1 MELFDALEKYHKIVK
16 EEEKFNY
23 KYKSILNYKE
33 NTQRRIPQLL
43 NNNIKIKKLRIF
55 SIKEKEKNKIDKI
68 KNDYKDKKRKEKSM
82 SNLNNSF
89 FKKGIVLD
97 QKTFL
102 SQIKNKKSLFQGNM
116 KKIKG
121 FVKKSQC
128 PFCQKELS
136 KNEDEEENT
145 KLQNLILNPSRNFI
159 EIKSHFVTNTNNFP
173 LLQPRIN
180 TKFFSYKKYYFEENK
195 DKFNFCRNT
204 YNKKIDME
212 SHLSKINKI
221 KKMKLVKREEIN
233 TNNLYVIEK
242 PLISSMR
249 GKIYKNMRQRYKK
262 PFRLIIID
270 SNNIS
275 SINNSN
281 NI

>member
-1 MELFDALEKYHKIVK
+1 MEFFDALEKFHKIVK

-55 SIKEKEKNKIDKI
+55 SIKEKEKDKIDKI
-68 KNDYKDKKRKEKSM
+68 KNDSNVKKRKEKSM

-89 FKKGIVLD
+89 FKKGLVLEE
-97 QKTFL
+97 KTFL
-102 SQIKNKKSLFQGNM
+102 SQIKKKKSLFQGNM
-116 KKIKG
+116 TKIKG

-136 KNEDEEENT
+136 KNEDENT

-159 EIKSHFVTNTNNFP
+159 EIKSHFVINTNNFP

-195 DKFNFCRNT
+195 DKFNFHRNT

-270 SNNIS
+270 SNNNS

>member
-43 NNNIKIKKLRIF
+43 NNNIKIKNLRLF
-55 SIKEKEKNKIDKI
+55 SIKEKEKDNIDKI
-68 KNDYKDKKRKEKSM
+68 KNDSNDEKRKEKSM
-82 SNLNNSF
+82 SILNNSF

-102 SQIKNKKSLFQGNM
+102 SQIKKKKSLYQENM

-275 SINNSN
+275 SNNNSN

>member
-43 NNNIKIKKLRIF
+43 NNNIKIKNLRLFFIKK
-55 SIKEKEKNKIDKI
+55 KEKDKINKI
-68 KNDYKDKKRKEKSM
+68 KNDSNDEKRKEKSM
-82 SNLNNSF
+82 SILNNSF
-89 FKKGIVLD
+89 FKKGLVSEE
-97 QKTFL
+97 KTFL
-102 SQIKNKKSLFQGNM
+102 SQIKKKKNLFQGNM

-121 FVKKSQC
+121 FVKKRQC

-136 KNEDEEENT
+136 KNENEDDFT
-145 KLQNLILNPSRNFI
+145 KLENLILNPSRNFI
-159 EIKSHFVTNTNNFP
+159 EIKSHFVTNTKNFP

-180 TKFFSYKKYYFEENK
+180 TKFFSYKKYYLEENK
-195 DKFNFCRNT
+195 DKFNFYRNT

-233 TNNLYVIEK
+233 TNNLYIIEK

-249 GKIYKNMRQRYKK
+249 GKIYNNMRQRYKK

-270 SNNIS
+270 SKNNS